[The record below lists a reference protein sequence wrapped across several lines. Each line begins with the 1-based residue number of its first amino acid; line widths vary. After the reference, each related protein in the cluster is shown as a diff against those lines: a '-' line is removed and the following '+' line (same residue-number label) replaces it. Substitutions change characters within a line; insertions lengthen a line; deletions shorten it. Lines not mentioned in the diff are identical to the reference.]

1 MTLTMS
7 DSPSA
12 TDPASSAG
20 RVIGAAELHA
30 ALGLPPPTA
39 EQSEVIQ
46 APLEPGLVVA
56 GAGSGKTETM
66 AGRVLYLVAN
76 QLVRP
81 EQILGLTFTRK
92 AAAGL
97 AARIRR
103 RLRMLARTGLVPGSV
118 EWGGEPEVWTY
129 HAFGGRVIA
138 EYGPLHGVEPA
149 ARVLTPTASW
159 QLARRVVGR
168 WDADLATDLNP
179 DQVTEHLLAMAGGL
193 ADHLT
198 DTAALADAI
207 GEVLAAIEA
216 APPTSRQR
224 GPLRSD
230 LVQHRKRLSDRLSI
244 LPLVDAFAR
253 AKRDSGA
260 IDFADQMQ
268 LAAALAG
275 ALPQVAAVMRDRYR
289 VVLLDEYQ
297 DTGHAQRMILRAL
310 FGAPD
315 GRRGGGHPVMAVGDP
330 VQSIYSWRGASAAN
344 LPRFV
349 TDFPQAD
356 GSNARALSLST
367 SFRNPARVLQVANRV
382 SAPLR
387 EAPVRVKALQPRPG
401 ALDGQVLVGL
411 FDTVDEEDAWVAE
424 QIARRWQ
431 EADRSG
437 ESTPSTA
444 VLLRR
449 RKDMDAMAAALRAQG
464 LPVEVVG
471 IGGLL
476 AEPEVADVLAMLR
489 MLVDSTAGD
498 AAIRILTG
506 ARWRVGTADLEA
518 LARRASALVG
528 DRPRPQTPEAADR
541 ARVAVRQALAQADFG
556 EDIDG
561 ASLIDAIADP
571 GPEDVYSAEGYR
583 RINRLATEL
592 HRLRARLGQPLPDL
606 VADIER
612 TTGLDVEVAVHS
624 PTGRVHLDAFAD
636 VVADVA
642 AAGAG
647 PLELVEYLQT
657 ARDREDGLTPGE
669 AEPTAVAGRVQ
680 VLTVHAAKG
689 LEWQIVAVPHLCET
703 VFPSGQGRT
712 WLTDSTQLP
721 PSIRGDGAELSELR
735 LPLGGDQSQVSAA
748 LDEHVAELKAAG
760 KIEERRLLYVAL
772 TRAEEVLLASGHQWG
787 RTAQKPYRP
796 SEFLAELKAVADEAA
811 VVGCVRWADPPDPA
825 QTNPLLLQARTA
837 LWPVDPLGDRRAA
850 MQAAAERVYT
860 ADITDLPTA
869 GPAGDPDS
877 EDDPYGWDR
886 DVRALLAER
895 ANSRAATVEV
905 NLPTGL
911 SVTAL
916 VDLAQ
921 DPAELAK
928 RLRRPVPHAP
938 TPQARR
944 GTAFHGWLER
954 YFGGEPLLDISELP
968 GASDREAAEDVEFDR
983 LREAFLGSKW
993 AHRVP
998 RTVELS
1004 FATTIAGIAVRG
1016 RIDAVFADADG
1027 GFTVVDWKTGR
1038 PPPPARRDAA
1048 AVQLAVY
1055 RLAAADLL
1063 GVPVE
1068 QVRAAFVYVLTDQT
1082 VAPVDLWDTAQLTE
1096 LLRSLTDH
1104 DGEGGSAMARSEP

>member
-1 MTLTMS
+1 MTI
-7 DSPSA
+7 SA
-12 TDPASSAG
+12 AG
-20 RVIGAAELHA
+20 LHA
-30 ALGLPPPTA
+30 ALGLPEPTP
-39 EQSEVIQ
+39 EQAEVIES
-46 APLEPGLVVA
+46 PLVPGLVVA

-103 RLRMLARTGLVPGSV
+103 RLRMLGRTGLIPTDAAWS
-118 EWGGEPEVWTY
+118 GEPEVWTY

-138 EYGPLHGVEPA
+138 EYGPLHGVDPA
-149 ARVLTPTASW
+149 SRVLTPTASW

-168 WDADLATDLNP
+168 WDGDLSTDLNP
-179 DQVTEHLLAMAGGL
+179 DQVTEHLLATAGGL

-198 DTAALADAI
+198 DTNALTGAI
-207 GEVLAAIEA
+207 AEVLTAIEM
-216 APPTSRQR
+216 APPTTRQR
-224 GPLRSD
+224 GPRRSD
-230 LVQHRKRLSDRLSI
+230 LEAHHKRLSNRVSI
-244 LPLVDAFAR
+244 LPLVDAFSR
-253 AKRDSGA
+253 AKREMGA

-268 LAAALAG
+268 LAAALAQ
-275 ALPQVAAVMRDRYR
+275 ALPQVATALRDRYR

-297 DTGHAQRMILRAL
+297 DTGHAQRIILRAL
-310 FGAPD
+310 FGSPD
-315 GRRGGGHPVMAVGDP
+315 GRHQGGHPVMAVGDP

-356 GSNARALSLST
+356 GGPALALSLST
-367 SFRNPARVLQVANRV
+367 SFRNPARVLQVANVV
-382 SAPLR
+382 SGPMR
-387 EAPVRVKALQPRPG
+387 QAPVQVKALQPRTG
-401 ALDGQVLVGL
+401 APDGEVLL
-411 FDTVDEEDAWVAE
+411 AHFDTVDEEDSWVAGR
-424 QIARRWQ
+424 IAEHWR
-431 EADRSG
+431 EAGAAGDPPP
-437 ESTPSTA
+437 TTA

-449 RKDMDAMAAALRAQG
+449 RRDMDAMAAALRAEG

-476 AEPEVADVLAMLR
+476 AEPEVADLLAVLR

-506 ARWRVGTADLEA
+506 ARWRIGTADLEA
-518 LARRASALVG
+518 LARRAAVLAAQRPGRAAGQSAG
-528 DRPRPQTPEAADR
+528 SAR
-541 ARVAVRQALAQADFG
+541 AAVREALSQADFG

-561 ASLIDAIADP
+561 ASLIDAIAEP
-571 GPEDVYSAEGYR
+571 GPEGNYSAEGFR
-583 RINRLATEL
+583 RIGRLAGEL
-592 HRLRARLGQPLPDL
+592 HRLRSRLSQPLPDL

-624 PTGRVHLDAFAD
+624 TTGRVHLDAFAD
-636 VVADVA
+636 VVAEVA

-657 ARDREDGLTPGE
+657 AREREDGLTPGE
-669 AEPTAVAGRVQ
+669 AEPNAVAGRVQ

-689 LEWQIVAVPHLCET
+689 LEWEIVAVPHLCDT

-721 PSIRGDGAELSELR
+721 PSVRGDGGELAELR
-735 LPLGGDQSQVSAA
+735 LPMAGDQSQVSAA
-748 LDEHVAELKAAG
+748 LDEHVAELKAAA

-772 TRAEEVLLASGHQWG
+772 TRSERTLLVSGHQWG

-796 SEFLAELKAVADEAA
+796 SEFLTEIKALADEGAGVTTIGWA
-811 VVGCVRWADPPDPA
+811 EPADPSA
-825 QTNPLLLQARTA
+825 QNPLLVQARSA
-837 LWPVDPLGDRRAA
+837 PWPADPLGARRAA
-850 MQAAAERVYT
+850 MESAAERVR
-860 ADITDLPTA
+860 AAEP
-869 GPAGDPDS
+869 GPETVGPDATGDFVEEPDA
-877 EDDPYGWDR
+877 DDPFGWDR
-886 DVRALLAER
+886 DARALLAER
-895 ANSRAATVEV
+895 ARSRAATIEV
-905 NLPTGL
+905 TLPAGL
-911 SVTAL
+911 AVTEL

-921 DPAELAK
+921 DPAELAR

-944 GTAFHGWLER
+944 GTAFHAWLER

-968 GASDREAAEDVEFDR
+968 GASDRGAADDAEFDR
-983 LREAFLGSKW
+983 LREAFLASEW
-993 AHRVP
+993 AGRVP
-998 RTVELS
+998 RTVELP
-1004 FATTIAGIAVRG
+1004 FATTIAGVAVRG
-1016 RIDAVFADADG
+1016 RIDAVFADDDG

-1038 PPPPARRDAA
+1038 PPPPDRLDAA
-1048 AVQLAVY
+1048 TVQLAVY
-1055 RLAAADLL
+1055 RIAAAELL

-1068 QVRAAFVYVLTDQT
+1068 RVRAAFVHVLVDRT
-1082 VAPVDLWDTAQLTE
+1082 VAPVNIWSADQLAA
-1096 LLRSLTDH
+1096 LVRSLTDPEQPAVSPRQ
-1104 DGEGGSAMARSEP
+1104 DDRAGGADMARSKP